1 MGMYHESIMK
11 IWNCK
16 KKWNQL
22 LLQKNALRQF
32 MWISVRLQTQLR
44 STRQLPRPKKNQT
57 YNPKRW
63 FRPTTVQA
71 FAGNFTAWALQ
82 EKFGAKGRAN
92 ESSVFYEPGHMI
104 GFWYAEYKM
113 PRDLAKFEPVT
124 SLVIRPQDVLTTQF
138 IQEGMYKLSR

>member
-1 MGMYHESIMK
+1 MGMYHESVMK
-11 IWNCK
+11 IWKSK
-16 KKWNQL
+16 KKLKKCVAAVYVNVRPFA
-22 LLQKNALRQF
+22 NAASLN
-32 MWISVRLQTQLR
+32 SPA
-44 STRQLPRPKKNQT
+44 STSKKNIQT

-71 FAGNFTAWALQ
+71 FAGNFTAWVLQ
-82 EKFGAKGRAN
+82 EKEKFGAKGRAN
-92 ESSVFYEPGHMI
+92 ESSVFYGPGHMI

-113 PRDLAKFEPVT
+113 PRDLARFEPVT